1 MEVPQRKVH
10 IKYPIHLGA
19 PRFFSSFFINLYDPN
34 DPSMKVSDSWST
46 RRSDD
51 SSCGLSLEHPP
62 FGCPLFALCCRHP
75 IPSQR
80 TGSILPC
87 IISIPQTSS
96 SIRTTNT
103 TTNSA
108 AVHFASH
115 LSSIV
120 ATITCNIGHIIVS
133 WNAICIIRWFTTWW
147 KTQQVKDSWCHSWYG
162 IRYFIILSIRCISR
176 NFHSIQLS
184 VTSLRSIAGGKC
196 IVHRAQPS
204 YTNIITLDISILHKL
219 SWRGGFRWSGRS
231 RWRQW
236 RELPTISFRD
246 HGRSWVAI

>member
-1 MEVPQRKVH
+1 MRHMPRLFFSRSCVAMEAPQRKVH

-19 PRFFSSFFINLYDPN
+19 PRHSPNPFLVPFSSTYTTLTIRQWRCLTHDRQDDLMIVLVVYPWNI
-34 DPSMKVSDSWST
+34 PSLGVRYLRYT
-46 RRSDD
+46 
-51 SSCGLSLEHPP
+51 
-62 FGCPLFALCCRHP
+62 CCRHP

-108 AVHFASH
+108 AIHFASH
-115 LSSIV
+115 LSSI

-162 IRYFIILSIRCISR
+162 IRYFIILSIE
-176 NFHSIQLS
+176 
-184 VTSLRSIAGGKC
+184 K
-196 IVHRAQPS
+196 VHFA
-204 YTNIITLDISILHKL
+204 
-219 SWRGGFRWSGRS
+219 
-231 RWRQW
+231 
-236 RELPTISFRD
+236 
-246 HGRSWVAI
+246 